1 MSAEG
6 ARVLEVLTGYL
17 MGEIAPNVGPGYRQA
32 SVGTAAAMLASL
44 REEWDR
50 IAERLV
56 DENAALR
63 HLFGGAA
70 SAVSDVELRA
80 RLEEAAASEEASL
93 RVAQLEQTNDELRAL
108 VIDLHAHVEES
119 EHPEAARIER
129 EIWSELVA
137 STERRRLPN
146 DPF

>member
-17 MGEIAPNVGPGYRQA
+17 MREIAPHLGPGYRQA

-56 DENAALR
+56 DENTSLR
-63 HLFGGAA
+63 RLFGGAT
-70 SAVSDVELRA
+70 SAVSAVGLRA
-80 RLEEAAASEEASL
+80 RLEEAGASEEPSL
-93 RVAQLEQTNDELRAL
+93 RIAQLEQTNDELRAL
-108 VIDLHAHVEES
+108 LIDLHAHVEES
-119 EHPEAARIER
+119 EHPAAARIER